1 MDPATA
7 VIIYIFLATFGIFIF
22 SIIMFCRLQQKR
34 HYKCS
39 HCGYNYKPGG
49 LTAFF
54 AKRENVTDRLLYCP
68 RCGYKCFMQNIEDG
82 QDDAQ
87 EPIQQDQAQ
96 QDNTENDNK

>member
-1 MDPATA
+1 MNPSTV

-22 SIIMFCRLQQKR
+22 SMIAFCRLQRKR

-39 HCGYNYKPGG
+39 NCGYSFKPGG

-54 AKRENVTDRLLYCP
+54 AKRENVTDRLLFCP

-82 QDDAQ
+82 GDNT
-87 EPIQQDQAQ
+87 QQDIVQ
-96 QDNTENDNK
+96 QNDTDNDNK